1 MQASET
7 ADLLKSIALVIMA
20 TTGGVFLIAV
30 IWKGRTFVA
39 KYKQWEVSL
48 NPQRLEEFSN
58 KMDEV
63 VKSVNGKQDHE
74 PTLFATV
81 KIHTAQLSAMQ
92 RQLSQVNDKL
102 DYLVTDLRQ
111 QVGLR
116 VTTPTKEESHEPH
129 TQDT

>member
-1 MQASET
+1 MNASDT
-7 ADLLKSIALVIMA
+7 AELLKSVALIIMA
-20 TTGGVFLIAV
+20 STGGVFLV
-30 IWKGRTFVA
+30 LVVWKGRTFA
-39 KYKQWEVSL
+39 GKYKQLEVSL

-63 VKSVNGKQDHE
+63 VKSVNGKQEHE

-81 KIHTAQLSAMQ
+81 KLHTLQLNVMQ
-92 RQLSQVNDKL
+92 QQLSQVNGKL

-116 VTTPTKEESHEPH
+116 VTTPESTKEENHEEPH
-129 TQDT
+129 S